1 MKRRTLAIILCCVGI
16 VGLLLPWNYTLV
28 ETETYRIDQT
38 VTGGKVFCYDYE
50 ELRKIPHC
58 VAGYGTVVR
67 SIDELV
73 NKALSGDFDANNRRY
88 GFCGSE
94 VEFDGFDHLYTPRL
108 PKEFSVWQMEWSV
121 YGMDFYL
128 ATEEGKKTN
137 QYIGYC
143 TPDKCRICGTNE
155 ENWEK
160 YQDDKNRECYR
171 LLDGTKVIESSGKD
185 GRTSIKLW
193 GKDNG
198 VNFHAWFI
206 CPKEKASRSYV
217 NSFGMRP
224 YYSAH
229 PKMLMIYA
237 IDIGHGLGAIATLTG
252 IGLLVYPLLRR
263 KRRTAKQE
271 S

>member
-1 MKRRTLAIILCCVGI
+1 MKRRTLAIILLCIGI
-16 VGLLLPWNYTLV
+16 VGLLLPWRYTLV

-50 ELRKIPHC
+50 ELRKIPSSIAEPGTG
-58 VAGYGTVVR
+58 VAGL
-67 SIDELV
+67 DELV
-73 NKALSGDFDANNRRY
+73 DKALSGDFDANNRRY
-88 GFCGSE
+88 GFWGSE

-108 PKEFSVWQMEWSV
+108 PNEFSVWQMEWSV
-121 YGMDFYL
+121 YGMDFYI

-143 TPDKCRICGTNE
+143 TPDKCRICRTNE

-160 YQDDKNRECYR
+160 YQDNKNRECYR

-206 CPKEKASRSYV
+206 CPKEKVSRSYV

-237 IDIGHGLGAIATLTG
+237 IDIGHWMGAIAATIG
-252 IGLLVYPLLRR
+252 IALLEPKCLFR
-263 KRRTAKQE
+263 KKKTATTE
-271 S
+271 

>member
-1 MKRRTLAIILCCVGI
+1 MKRRTLAIILLCIGI

-58 VAGYGTVVR
+58 FAEPGTIVAGL
-67 SIDELV
+67 DELV
-73 NKALSGDFDANNRRY
+73 DKALSGDFDANNRRY
-88 GFCGSE
+88 GFWGSE
-94 VEFDGFDHLYTPRL
+94 VEFDGFDQLYMPRL
-108 PKEFSVWQMEWSV
+108 PNEFSVWQMEWSV

-128 ATEEGKKTN
+128 ATEESKKTN

-143 TPDKCRICGTNE
+143 TPDECRICRTNE

-160 YQDDKNRECYR
+160 YQDNKNRECYR
-171 LLDGTKVIESSGKD
+171 LLDGTNVIESIRED
-185 GRTSIKLW
+185 GRSSIKLW

-206 CPKEKASRSYV
+206 CPKEKVSRSYV
-217 NSFGMRP
+217 NSFGMKP
-224 YYSAH
+224 YFSAH

-237 IDIGHGLGAIATLTG
+237 IDIGHWMGAIAATIG
-252 IGLLVYPLLRR
+252 IALLEPKCLFR
-263 KRRTAKQE
+263 KKKSATTE
-271 S
+271 